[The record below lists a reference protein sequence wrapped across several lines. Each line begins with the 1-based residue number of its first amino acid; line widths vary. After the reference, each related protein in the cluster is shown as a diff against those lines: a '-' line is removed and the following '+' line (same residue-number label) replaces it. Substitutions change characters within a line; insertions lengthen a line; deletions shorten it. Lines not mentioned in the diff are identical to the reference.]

1 MESSWSEQRGA
12 TGPHRS
18 AHPVP
23 LVLSQVP
30 LSPMLSRQL
39 QVEWTQQAPDNHGC
53 VCTLHLASGAGV
65 GWGLR
70 GLWLSHSLSGS
81 PPAPASVSPPWSGE
95 YMLLTVQ
102 GGRLK
107 RGGVFGEGGPFEV
120 SARPS
125 HGHPGGCQSSGAS
138 LVAPCP
144 TAAGGSMDSVQTQG
158 WGPDV

>member
-1 MESSWSEQRGA
+1 
-12 TGPHRS
+12 
-18 AHPVP
+18 
-23 LVLSQVP
+23 
-30 LSPMLSRQL
+30 
-39 QVEWTQQAPDNHGC
+39 
-53 VCTLHLASGAGV
+53 
-65 GWGLR
+65 
-70 GLWLSHSLSGS
+70 
-81 PPAPASVSPPWSGE
+81 
-95 YMLLTVQ
+95 MLLTVQ

-158 WGPDV
+158 WGQTYDSGELPDIPEQRYPLC